1 MTRKSKTIPLAAHRA
16 QRTRVTLESAAR
28 ELNEN
33 LASLQTLLKQ
43 LLDEANEKLAAMR
56 AADTERMQRCTGRE
70 ADLLEQVAR
79 VEEQRTAIVACLAQR
94 MPDQMPRG
102 PSLREI
108 SQALPEPVS
117 SVFKAKSVALRD
129 VAAQLQEKNQL
140 VARVAHGLQSH
151 LRSVF
156 ADVAKAHCETV
167 GYGPRGQHEQVH
179 TRSLLDAVG

>member
-117 SVFKAKSVALRD
+117 PRSCRKKTSSWHAWHTACNLICVACSPTWRKRIAK
-129 VAAQLQEKNQL
+129 
-140 VARVAHGLQSH
+140 QSGTDPVVSMNRFT
-151 LRSVF
+151 L
-156 ADVAKAHCETV
+156 
-167 GYGPRGQHEQVH
+167 
-179 TRSLLDAVG
+179 AVC